1 MTKFMVK
8 YRDMLRLPANVD
20 LGLLTLRLG
29 FGFFMMYLHGY
40 GKISG
45 GPEKWAKTGAS
56 MQNLGI
62 DFLPV
67 FWGFMAAF
75 SEFFCSILIM
85 AGIFFRPA
93 SFLLA
98 VTMIVAVVF
107 HLSLPETSPYA
118 GWSGA
123 THALEFLIIYVAFLI
138 AGPGNYVVKFR

>member
-1 MTKFMVK
+1 MMRFAK
-8 YRDMLRLPANVD
+8 DVD
-20 LGLLTLRLG
+20 LGLLILRLG
-29 FGFFMMYLHGY
+29 IGFSMMYFHGY
-40 GKISG
+40 EKLAG
-45 GPEKWAKTGAS
+45 GTERWAKTGAN

-85 AGIFFRPA
+85 AGILFRPA
-93 SFLLA
+93 AFLLA
-98 VTMIVAVVF
+98 VTMIVAAVF

-123 THALEFLIIYVAFLI
+123 SHALELLTVYVVFLV
-138 AGPGNYVVKFR
+138 AGPGKRVVKFR